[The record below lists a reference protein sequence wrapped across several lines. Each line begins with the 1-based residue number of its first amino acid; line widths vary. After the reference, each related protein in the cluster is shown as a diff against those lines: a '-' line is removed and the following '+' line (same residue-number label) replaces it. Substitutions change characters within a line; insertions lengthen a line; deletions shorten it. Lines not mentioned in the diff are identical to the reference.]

1 LRLKIRRHLRIALLA
16 IVISAVAAAPAAASS
31 GSGVIADCNKHLR
44 LTRTYSIAQL
54 QNALQTLP
62 ADIAEYS
69 NCKDVIQRAL
79 LVAQGKTAG
88 SGDGGTGGSSGG
100 SALPT
105 PLIVVL
111 VVLALGAVTL
121 GAVAI
126 RRRRTT

>member
-31 GSGVIADCNKHLR
+31 GSSVIADCNKHLR
-44 LTRTYSIAQL
+44 LTGTYSIAEL

-79 LVAQGKTAG
+79 LVAQGKAAG